1 MEEGERLL
9 TGSRGL
15 DRAQVITVET
25 KINTFR
31 FSKWLT
37 SSFSAV
43 GPKSQRYLDPHNVC
57 TFEATCTVSG
67 TGSDS
72 FFQLNARVASPL
84 MLCCVSLAFSLQ
96 PPDVLCAQRRTCAPS
111 LPEPAGVCPHLVG
124 GQ

>member
-43 GPKSQRYLDPHNVC
+43 GPKSQRYLDPHNVR
-57 TFEATCTVSG
+57 TFKATCTVSG

-72 FFQLNARVASPL
+72 FFQLNARVVSPPTLGCVSRHWRSPSSPL
-84 MLCCVSLAFSLQ
+84 TSS
-96 PPDVLCAQRRTCAPS
+96 APS
-111 LPEPAGVCPHLVG
+111 GEPALPPSLNLQVCALTW
-124 GQ
+124 